1 MVKVSVKWSGKKFDD
16 LDLDVNESPELFKNQ
31 IYSVTGVP
39 PERQKIMIKGGTM
52 KDDTDLSKLTV
63 KEGHTFMMM
72 GTAGELPKPPP
83 EPVVFLEDMSDKQL
97 AQALD
102 IPAGLENLGNTCYMN
117 ATLQSLRVMPELHTA
132 LNRYQG
138 GITGMDT
145 RGNLTASL
153 RDLYKQLNNTS
164 EGFPP
169 LIFWQML
176 RQAFPQFSQ
185 SGAGGMPMQQDAE
198 ECWGELISVLRAK
211 LPSDEASN
219 QSFVDQYMTG
229 QITSELKC
237 LEAPEEQSVI
247 DTETFSKLDCHI
259 SISTNF
265 MQNGILDSLK
275 QDIEK
280 HSATLDRTAQYQKI
294 SKVSR
299 LPKYLVVHFIR
310 FFWKP
315 SERVRAKI
323 LRKVKFPLDW
333 DATEL
338 CTEELQNK
346 YSKVK
351 AKLREVEDSKLEQER
366 ETKKRK
372 MKEEV
377 EGDSADKDAPKETAS
392 TPQESTSAAMD
403 TDPKKDSVDW
413 SQYVDESLANDA
425 GVNVTGQYE
434 LCSVLTHV
442 GRSADSGHY
451 ISWVKKG
458 ANEWLKYDD
467 DKVSIVKD
475 EDIQRLDGGGDW
487 PMAYIVLYR
496 AKQLD

>member
-16 LDLDVNESPELFKNQ
+16 LDLDTSESPELFKNQ
-31 IYSVTGVP
+31 IYSLTGVP
-39 PERQKIMIKGGTM
+39 PERQKIMIKGGIM
-52 KDDTDLSKLTV
+52 KDDSDLSKLNV

-72 GTAGELPKPPP
+72 GTAGELPKAPPK
-83 EPVVFLEDMSDKQL
+83 PVVFLEDMSDKQL

-138 GITGMDT
+138 GITGMDA

-153 RDLYKQLNNTS
+153 RDLYKQLSSTT

-198 ECWGELISVLRAK
+198 ECWGELISVLKSK
-211 LPSDEASN
+211 LPADSASN
-219 QSFVDQYMTG
+219 QTFVEQYMTG
-229 QITSELKC
+229 RLTSELKC
-237 LEAPEEQSVI
+237 IEAPEEPPVI

-265 MQNGILDSLK
+265 MQNGIQDSLK

-299 LPKYLVVHFIR
+299 LPQYLVVHFIR

-338 CTEELQNK
+338 CTPELQNK
-346 YSKVK
+346 YSKIK
-351 AKLREVEDSKLEQER
+351 EKLREVDDKKLEQER
-366 ETKKRK
+366 ERKKRK
-372 MKEEV
+372 TQEDDVAEEKT
-377 EGDSADKDAPKETAS
+377 EKTATAS
-392 TPQESTSAAMD
+392 TSMDVDTSSQ
-403 TDPKKDSVDW
+403 KVDW
-413 SQYVDESLANDA
+413 NEFIDQDLKNDA
-425 GVNVTGQYE
+425 GANVTGQYE

-458 ANEWLKYDD
+458 GSEWLKYDD
-467 DKVSIVKD
+467 DKVSIVKE
-475 EDIQRLDGGGDW
+475 EDIQKLDGGGDW

-496 AKQLD
+496 AKKLD